1 MDIAGME
8 EVLELC
14 FRQGRSQTILLL
26 GLNSLSACDKLR
38 RKVRQDYGGVL
49 ELAVSGSLFPEE
61 APATEL
67 LTKQLFLNE
76 PYPPSEGLSCFK
88 EALRPSHNLLLTVTE
103 ADHYA
108 HKGQQRLLYTLLE
121 LVTEAPCGLLLV
133 LQSARLDFTELL
145 EKRLKSRLN
154 AKPFCC
160 MQVDVEE
167 YRKEVVE
174 MCVGLVQTEEWREC
188 FDCFLQSTEFEHYY
202 ALGKPVSWVQY
213 LLRRAVIENVRYN
226 SPARSL
232 EKVQREEATGLTTS
246 FLRELPQYEMAV
258 LLAHAQTELDK
269 GCSNFDLAFAWLK
282 SKARNGIVNHSRR
295 SFFRV
300 SSRMIALGLLEKQ
313 SRYLSDELSVLHLQ
327 IEAKELFGMI
337 LSGEVRGL
345 TLFGAWIRSS

>member
-1 MDIAGME
+1 ME

-26 GLNSLSACDKLR
+26 GLNSLGTCDMLR
-38 RKVRQDYGGVL
+38 TKVRKDYGGVL

-61 APATEL
+61 APAVEL
-67 LTKQLFLNE
+67 LTKQLFQNE
-76 PYPPSEGLSCFK
+76 PYSPSEGLSTFK
-88 EALRPSHNLLLTVTE
+88 EALLPGHNLLLTVTE

-121 LVTEAPCGLLLV
+121 LVTENPCGLLLV
-133 LQSARLDFTELL
+133 LQSTRLDFTELL

-160 MQVDVEE
+160 MQVDMQE
-167 YRKEVVE
+167 YRQTVGEV
-174 MCVGLVQTEEWREC
+174 CAGLVQTEEWREC
-188 FDCFLQSTEFEHYY
+188 FDHFLQSTEFEHYY
-202 ALGKPVSWVQY
+202 ALGKPVSWILY
-213 LLRRAVIENVRYN
+213 LLRRAIVEDIRYN
-226 SPARSL
+226 NPMRSL
-232 EKVQREEATGLTTS
+232 EKVQKEESTGLTTS

-313 SRYLSDELSVLHLQ
+313 SRNLSDELSVLHLQ
-327 IEAKELFGMI
+327 IEAKGLFAMV

-345 TLFGAWIRSS
+345 TLFGAWIRGS